1 MPTLRLRTVLSNLSL
16 LSISKRQVLQL
27 LHQVLPAAQRLLSLA
42 QQLKAVQ
49 QKLLHQPQNKVDEK
63 TISKYN
69 KTGEN

>member
-1 MPTLRLRTVLSNLSL
+1 ML
-16 LSISKRQVLQL
+16 LSKMFLCNILIQKPQIHLPL
-27 LHQVLPAAQRLLSLA
+27 LSQVLPAAQRLLSLA

-49 QKLLHQPQNKVDEK
+49 QKLHHQLQNKVDEK